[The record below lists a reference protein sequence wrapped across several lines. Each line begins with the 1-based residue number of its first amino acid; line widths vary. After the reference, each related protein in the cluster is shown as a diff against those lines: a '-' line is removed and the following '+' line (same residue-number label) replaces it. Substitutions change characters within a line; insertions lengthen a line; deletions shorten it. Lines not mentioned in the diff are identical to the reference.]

1 MSFHP
6 LTIEQEYF
14 CHQHEANAKIFF
26 YAKILDSGNDI
37 SAVAIDAQD
46 TDVSIISAYAS
57 HKLEKVALY
66 RRSKIIKCK
75 SLCSAEMASVLIG
88 FHALTGA
95 DAINGFYGH
104 SKNTVHTKIQ
114 KNREGQQM
122 LLNIG
127 KNENISQI
135 GINNARTF
143 VIKFMYNNKISC
155 NLAQARAKNWK
166 QMKTKTT
173 LRLPPDE
180 DSWLPFKSLKSCLCN

>member
-1 MSFHP
+1 MSFNP

-66 RRSKIIKCK
+66 SRSKIIKCK

-127 KNENISQI
+127 KNENISQT
-135 GINNARTF
+135 GITNARAF